1 MMTRLRHNTR
11 GQLSTLDLIVSIIL
25 FITTIFMII
34 WANAETQRVIW
45 NYENTQ
51 TYKEKAMTA
60 TDILLKTEGIPTNW
74 DLISNLT
81 ADNITSLGF
90 VTGANELDEGKF
102 EAFKNLSYSETSRLM
117 GFSKQ
122 DYIITIDNFNNTTL
136 YTFGKDIDPVVFIE
150 RMAILGNTT
159 VEFRLGLSPK

>member
-1 MMTRLRHNTR
+1 MTRLRHNAK

-60 TDILLKTEGIPTNW
+60 TDILLKTEGIPANW
-74 DLISNLT
+74 DLIPNLT
-81 ADNITSLGF
+81 TDNITSLGF
-90 VTGANELDEGKF
+90 VTGANELDINKL
-102 EAFKNLSYSETSRLM
+102 EAFKNLSYLDTGRLM
-117 GFSKQ
+117 GLSKQ
-122 DYIITIDNFNNTTL
+122 DYIITIDNFENKTL
-136 YTFGKDIDPVVFIE
+136 YVFGKDIDPIVFIE
-150 RMAILGNTT
+150 RMALLGNAT